1 MSGLLALVVAA
12 ALAGPPPPS
21 MDSFAIDSHG
31 SRLNALIYQAAGAGP
46 HPVAL
51 FLHGFPGNEKN
62 LDLAQAVRRAGWDA
76 IYFNYRGSW
85 GSAGT
90 FSMAN
95 SLEDVAAALAWIRTP
110 ANAQK
115 HHFDASRVAIVGHSF
130 GGWLAL
136 ESARQQPASVCVAVM
151 AAWNVGWQVE
161 HRAEKPALWAG
172 VTEMVADATAPDGGP
187 LRAGT
192 DAVLKEI
199 AGAPPA
205 WNYLSQADALRDRPL
220 FLIAASGDGPGLDPA
235 MHASLAKAVGGT
247 RVRTLT
253 YEDDHAFSASR
264 LPLAEAL
271 TQWLNGDCSPS
282 RNQP

>member
-31 SRLNALIYQAAGAGP
+31 SRLNALIYRAAGEGP

-115 HHFDASRVAIVGHSF
+115 HHLDPNRVAIVGHSF

-136 ESARQQPASVCVAVM
+136 ESAREQPASVCVAVM
-151 AAWNVGWQVE
+151 AAWNVGWQAE
-161 HRAEKPALWAG
+161 HRLDHPAAWGG
-172 VTEMVADATAPDGGP
+172 VTAMVADATDPAGGP

-192 DAVLKEI
+192 DAVTKEI

-205 WNYLSQADALRDRPL
+205 WNYLSQAEALRKRPVL
-220 FLIAASGDGPGLDPA
+220 LIAASQDGVSLDPA
-235 MHASLAKAVGGT
+235 MHASLAAAVGGD
-247 RVRTLT
+247 RVRSVTFD
-253 YEDDHAFSASR
+253 DDHAFSASR
-264 LPLAEAL
+264 LPLAETL
-271 TQWLNGDCSPS
+271 SQWLNGECRADQEK
-282 RNQP
+282 R